1 MKKALI
7 TGITGQDGAYLSK
20 LLLDK
25 GYEVY
30 GALRRSEEM
39 NIGKLRY
46 LGIDSKIKFV
56 PFELADFS
64 NIYKTIVTVQPD
76 EIYNLA
82 AQASIR
88 LAFEE
93 PGYTTD
99 INGIAVLRLLEAI
112 RSINPKIKFFQASTS
127 DVFGKAKVM
136 PQNEMTPFNPMNP
149 FGTSKA
155 FGHWTTVNYRESY
168 DIFACSG
175 ILFDHDS
182 PLRVHQSVPGLIA
195 NAAVRIKMGLQ
206 DKLTL
211 GNIDFSRDLGYAEE
225 YVKAMWLML
234 QQQKPDDY
242 VIATGE
248 THTVREFIETAF
260 NSVGIPIEWS
270 GKGQAEKGI
279 DSKTGKTIM
288 TLELRF
294 PSVNPASAAA
304 LIRSHSDVTIPSKG
318 DYSKAKNILG
328 WEPKVKY
335 KELFKMMVDFDDKP

>member
-20 LLLDK
+20 LLLEK

-39 NIGKLRY
+39 NINKLKY
-46 LGIDSKIKFV
+46 LVIDKEIKFV
-56 PFELADFS
+56 PFELADS
-64 NIYKTIVTVQPD
+64 INIYKTIDSVQPD

-82 AQASIR
+82 AQNSIR
-88 LAFEE
+88 IAFEE

-112 RSINPKIKFFQASTS
+112 RSINPKIKYFQASS
-127 DVFGKAKVM
+127 GDMFGKVQVM
-136 PQNEMTPFNPMNP
+136 PQNESTPFNPVNP
-149 FGTSKA
+149 FGTAKA

-168 DIFACSG
+168 EIFACSG

-182 PLRVHQSVPGLIA
+182 PLRVHETVPGMISS
-195 NAAVRIKMGLQ
+195 AAARIKMGLQ
-206 DKLTL
+206 DKLVL
-211 GNIDFSRDLGYAEE
+211 GNIEFSRDLGYAED
-225 YVKAMWLML
+225 YVEAMWLML
-234 QQQKPDDY
+234 QQDKPDDY

-248 THTVREFIETAF
+248 THTVREFIEAAF
-260 NSVGIPIEWS
+260 DSVGIKLEWS
-270 GKGQAEKGI
+270 GKGLDEKGM
-279 DSKTGKTIM
+279 DTKTGKTVVA
-288 TLELRF
+288 LELRF

-304 LIRSHSDVTIPSKG
+304 LVRSHSGSTMPAKG
-318 DYSKAKNILG
+318 DYSKAKRTFG

-335 KELFKMMVDFDDKP
+335 KELFKIMVAYYDAP